1 MKNTLLTNKSAKDAS
16 ALRAISQKRANR
28 ACRRAFCWTVGLLST
43 SLIYAYN
50 SYTIFAYLPTGGD
63 ILLPVIFTF
72 LLFFMPTY
80 SAYIAV
86 RYFKAHYAQSFYP
99 LLLLCTT
106 LFVIKP
112 PQIFRSN
119 VSSVCSRFQQQ
130 REQLAQAFCT
140 GKISLHEVHPKVY
153 IPPDALRYKAGLS
166 HNVFIDCQDD
176 RIIAAFPLWGY
187 LDHSEELMY
196 RSDGSLPEPQSQSGI
211 QDYDKMKQNWYYVAY

>member
-86 RYFKAHYAQSFYP
+86 RYLKLIMRNRF
-99 LLLLCTT
+99 T
-106 LFVIKP
+106 LFFFSAP
-112 PQIFRSN
+112 HCSSSN
-119 VSSVCSRFQQQ
+119 HLKSSVLTFLCVLTVSTQ

-153 IPPDALRYKAGLS
+153 IPLMRCDTRQGS
-166 HNVFIDCQDD
+166 HTMSSLTARTTESSPPFPFGAIST
-176 RIIAAFPLWGY
+176 IA
-187 LDHSEELMY
+187 
-196 RSDGSLPEPQSQSGI
+196 
-211 QDYDKMKQNWYYVAY
+211 KN